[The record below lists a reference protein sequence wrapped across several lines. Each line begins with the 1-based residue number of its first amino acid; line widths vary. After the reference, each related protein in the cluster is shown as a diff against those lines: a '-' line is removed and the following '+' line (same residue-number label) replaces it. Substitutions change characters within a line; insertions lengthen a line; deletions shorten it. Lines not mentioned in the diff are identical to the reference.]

1 VGLYFSGLL
10 LPKESALYRV
20 KAGIMAAGKSAGS
33 RPQNTLNATLRRL
46 GKTDAMH
53 TAAPAYDQGL
63 KLSSQGRHLEAI
75 SCFEKALAERPDDIR
90 TLFAL
95 GNTARALGLAQPAAE
110 FFRKVLAQEPG
121 RIEALINLANLLRAQ
136 GQFDAAR
143 ALLEPALARDPVHPD
158 LLVTLG
164 STWRE
169 AGDHVQAREYY
180 RRALHADPNFPAALS
195 NLADLLA
202 DDGEF
207 DAARTLYDRAIKAG
221 PRNPQAR
228 LNRAVLHLLAG
239 NLKDG
244 WRDYAARCEIASKV
258 PATELKL
265 AEWRGGS
272 LKRTRLL
279 VRAEQGVGDQI
290 MFISMIPDLLA
301 HAEAEDGS
309 VVLECEPRL
318 VSLATRSFPAAR
330 VKPQSLATVN
340 GIATA
345 DYDWLK
351 AAGGANA
358 VTLMGSLPRW
368 LRPNL
373 DSFSKEH
380 VFLAPDAA
388 EKSRWTEMF
397 AGLGASP
404 LIGICWRSGKSGGHR
419 SVQYAPLEA
428 WSAFLRHLPGAL
440 VCCQYDAM
448 AGEVAELEAASGR
461 KIFIPPSLDQKNELD
476 RTATML
482 SALDVLVSAPTA
494 VSWLGAGVGTRTLKL
509 LYDTSWTAFGQSH
522 EPLAPSCRCVMPK
535 SRGDWADVFA
545 QAEMLIARL

>member
-1 VGLYFSGLL
+1 
-10 LPKESALYRV
+10 
-20 KAGIMAAGKSAGS
+20 MAAPKSSGS
-33 RPQNTLNATLRRL
+33 RPQNTLNAPLRRL
-46 GKTDAMH
+46 GKTDAMN
-53 TAAPAYDQGL
+53 AAGHAYDQGL

-95 GNTARALGLAQPAAE
+95 GNTARTLGLAQPAAE

-121 RIEALINLANLLRAQ
+121 RIEALVNLANLLRAQ

-143 ALLEPALARDPVHPD
+143 ALLEPALARDPANPD
-158 LLVTLG
+158 LLLTLG

-169 AGDHVQAREYY
+169 AGDHARARECY
-180 RRALHADPNFPAALS
+180 REVLHANPNSSAVLS

-207 DAARTLYDRAIKAG
+207 EAARTLYDRAIKAG
-221 PRNPQAR
+221 PNNPQAR
-228 LNRAVLHLLAG
+228 LNRAVLRLLTG
-239 NLKDG
+239 NLKEG
-244 WRDYAARCEIASKV
+244 WRDYAARCEIAGKV

-265 AEWRGGS
+265 AEWRGDS
-272 LKRTRLL
+272 LNRSRLL

-290 MFISMIPDLLA
+290 MFMSVIPDLLA
-301 HAEAEDGS
+301 RAEADGGS
-309 VVLECEPRL
+309 VILECEPRV

-340 GIATA
+340 GVITA
-345 DYDWLK
+345 DYGWLK
-351 AAGGANA
+351 AAGGANT
-358 VTLMGSLPRW
+358 VSLMGSLPRW
-368 LRPNL
+368 LRPSL
-373 DSFSKEH
+373 DLFPQNH
-380 VFLAPDAA
+380 AFLTPDAV
-388 EKSRWTEMF
+388 EKTRWHDAFERQ
-397 AGLGASP
+397 GDSP

-419 SVQYAPLEA
+419 SAQYAPLQF
-428 WSAFLRHLPGAL
+428 WGAFLRRLPGT
-440 VCCQYDAM
+440 VICCQYDA
-448 AGEVAELEAASGR
+448 ALDEIVELEKLSGHR
-461 KIFIPPSLDQKNELD
+461 IFVPPGLDQKNELD
-476 RTATML
+476 RTAAML

-509 LYDTSWTAFGQSH
+509 LYDTSWTALGQSH